1 MRHLIAAVALT
12 AFPVAAHASDW
23 QIDPSHSTA
32 QFSVRHLMVSNVR
45 GEFGKLSGQVQ
56 LDDADV
62 THSTVEATIDAT
74 SINTREPKRD
84 AHLKSPD
91 FFDVAKYPTLTFKST
106 QIKKAGK
113 DKLAVTGDLTLHG
126 VTRPVTL
133 DVQLTQEVKS
143 PFGDTR
149 RGASATGKINRR
161 DFGLTWNKAIEA
173 GGVVVGEEVSLTI
186 DVELVKQNLGGKP
199 ASR

>member
-12 AFPVAAHASDW
+12 ALPVAAHASDW

-32 QFSVRHLMVSNVR
+32 QFSVRHMMVSNVR

-56 LDDADV
+56 LDDADL
-62 THSTVEATIDAT
+62 TKSSVEATIDAT
-74 SINTREPKRD
+74 SINTREPMRD

-106 QIKKAGK
+106 QVKKAGN
-113 DKLAVTGDLTLHG
+113 KLAVTGELTMHG

-149 RGASATGKINRR
+149 RGASATGKINRK
-161 DFGLTWNKAIEA
+161 DFGLNWNKAIEA
-173 GGVVVGEEVSLTI
+173 GGVLVGEEVTLTI
-186 DVELVKQNLGGKP
+186 DVELVKQNTGGKP